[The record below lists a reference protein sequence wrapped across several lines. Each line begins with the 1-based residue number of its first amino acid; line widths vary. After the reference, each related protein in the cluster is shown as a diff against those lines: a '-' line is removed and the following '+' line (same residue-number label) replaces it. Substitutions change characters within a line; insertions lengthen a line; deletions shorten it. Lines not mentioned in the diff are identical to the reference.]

1 MNQQNTEYQLHA
13 FEQYL
18 QMQDR
23 AENTIAGYLSDL
35 RVFTAWYVE
44 TTGET
49 FSLASLTPL
58 DIRAY
63 RQYLLQQRRRKASTV
78 NRHLASISTLLSW
91 GMETGQVSHNPAEN
105 IQAVNQIALPPKYLG
120 KKEQYALLRAIEK
133 DLQLAHLRYP
143 QRWVT
148 RRRDASMVIFLL
160 NTGLRVQEALDLQD
174 ADLEIGDRKGKV
186 TVSQGKGRKQRSV
199 PLNKDARAALMAWLQ
214 VKPGG
219 DDNAYIWIAVE
230 NEGNGA
236 LSQRSVQRVVGRY
249 GQDAEIANLTP
260 HMLRHTFAKNLV
272 DQGVGL
278 EQVATLLGHASLN
291 TTRIYITPSEKDLE
305 TAVERL
311 TTGD

>member
-1 MNQQNTEYQLHA
+1 MGVVGPPRCSH
-13 FEQYL
+13 
-18 QMQDR
+18 
-23 AENTIAGYLSDL
+23 LSN
-35 RVFTAWYVE
+35 
-44 TTGET
+44 G
-49 FSLASLTPL
+49 
-58 DIRAY
+58 
-63 RQYLLQQRRRKASTV
+63 
-78 NRHLASISTLLSW
+78 
-91 GMETGQVSHNPAEN
+91 
-105 IQAVNQIALPPKYLG
+105 
-120 KKEQYALLRAIEK
+120 
-133 DLQLAHLRYP
+133 
-143 QRWVT
+143 
-148 RRRDASMVIFLL
+148 
-160 NTGLRVQEALDLQD
+160 
-174 ADLEIGDRKGKV
+174 
-186 TVSQGKGRKQRSV
+186 
-199 PLNKDARAALMAWLQ
+199 NKDARAALMAWLQ

>member
-1 MNQQNTEYQLHA
+1 MEKISDSVLDNQKQ
-13 FEQYL
+13 FK
-18 QMQDR
+18 
-23 AENTIAGYLSDL
+23 
-35 RVFTAWYVE
+35 TASV
-44 TTGET
+44 
-49 FSLASLTPL
+49 
-58 DIRAY
+58 
-63 RQYLLQQRRRKASTV
+63 
-78 NRHLASISTLLSW
+78 
-91 GMETGQVSHNPAEN
+91 
-105 IQAVNQIALPPKYLG
+105 LG
-120 KKEQYALLRAIEK
+120 KTMQKPYYTNSS
-133 DLQLAHLRYP
+133 HLPVNYTDD
-143 QRWVT
+143 V
-148 RRRDASMVIFLL
+148 F
-160 NTGLRVQEALDLQD
+160 EALDLQD

-311 TTGD
+311 SD